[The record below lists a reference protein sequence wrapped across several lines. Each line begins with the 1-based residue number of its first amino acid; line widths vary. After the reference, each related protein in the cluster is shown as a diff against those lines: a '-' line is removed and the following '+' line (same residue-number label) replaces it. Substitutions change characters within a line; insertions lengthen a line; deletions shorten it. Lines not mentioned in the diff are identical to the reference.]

1 MFNLSYTSP
10 YKGEVK
16 TLKLKSDPFMGG
28 LGIYEDENGIRW
40 DISMIIGGTHIGE
53 TANIED
59 VEVIPSSKPNLAK
72 MKGESEFSTLQK
84 YVFPIGKNKPVIQ
97 LPEVKIQ

>member
-1 MFNLSYTSP
+1 
-10 YKGEVK
+10 
-16 TLKLKSDPFMGG
+16 
-28 LGIYEDENGIRW
+28 
-40 DISMIIGGTHIGE
+40 MIIGGTHIGE